1 MDERIV
7 SLRGAIATKQS
18 RESLQPTRMRSCFAL
33 RIKDIASLT
42 LALRI
47 KDIASLTLAMTE
59 KKETQGES
67 V

>member
-1 MDERIV
+1 
-7 SLRGAIATKQS
+7 
-18 RESLQPTRMRSCFAL
+18 MRSCF
-33 RIKDIASLT
+33 
-42 LALRI
+42 ALRI